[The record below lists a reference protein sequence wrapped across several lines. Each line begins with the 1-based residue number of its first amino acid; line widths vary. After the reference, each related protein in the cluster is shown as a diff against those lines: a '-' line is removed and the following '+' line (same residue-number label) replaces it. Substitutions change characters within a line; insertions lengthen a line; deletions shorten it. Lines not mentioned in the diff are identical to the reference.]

1 MLTKEK
7 QVAIVVLDMP
17 LPDTRQ
23 GRELTGVLIAD
34 IVLQLLSYVAQTER
48 EFNRQRQ
55 AEGIAAAKAR
65 GVYFGRKCKA
75 RGENFETVMATW
87 RRLEISGKAVA
98 RGLNVAHR
106 ALQWWR
112 KEWIVRLLILAEFE
126 RKWYNAFCR
135 NRKK

>member
-1 MLTKEK
+1 MLSKEK

-23 GRELTGVLIAD
+23 GRELTGVLIVD
-34 IVLQLLSYVAQTER
+34 IVLQLLSYVVQTER